1 MEDSKLEI
9 PTLGYYIDRALCVM
23 IKQLNKEL
31 KAEELQFHHSD
42 YTIMKVLSV
51 RDGLSQSELSR
62 LLGKEKSGISRSLS
76 ALEKLGYIYRVAS
89 NGCTNHVFLSDQGK
103 ALMPILNEIAQRVSD
118 KAMKGFTKK
127 KRQEIMKNLT
137 VIYNNSL

>member
-31 KAEELQFHHSD
+31 KAEDLQFHHSD

-51 RDGLSQSELSR
+51 KDGLTQSELSR
-62 LLGKEKSGISRSLS
+62 FLGKEKSGISRSLS
-76 ALEKLGYIYRVAS
+76 ALEKLGYINRIAT
-89 NGCTNHVFLSDQGK
+89 NGCTNHVYLSEKGRK
-103 ALMPILNEIAQRVSD
+103 LMPLLNDIAQRVSD
-118 KAMKGFTKK
+118 KATKGLTKK
-127 KRQEIMKNLT
+127 KREEIMKNLT
-137 VIYNNSL
+137 LIYNNSL